1 MRVLKIS
8 EAGEVLILERKKM
21 SNLEVR
27 MSCLSALTSL
37 GSANPLQFNAR
48 IFMGIS
54 SFRVI
59 QVRVWFIGNSFN
71 AVLVIQRS
79 LRLIIRKLSDEDYNF
94 VSSAESG
101 LPYIFHIRLF
111 WFADWIDTNICD
123 CLIFHFAYLLFIS
136 WSYV

>member
-59 QVRVWFIGNSFN
+59 KVRVWFIGNSIN
-71 AVLVIQRS
+71 ALS
-79 LRLIIRKLSDEDYNF
+79 LIIRKLSDEDYNF

-123 CLIFHFAYLLFIS
+123 CLIFHCAYLLFIS

>member
-1 MRVLKIS
+1 MITNRARDESFENIRS
-8 EAGEVLILERKKM
+8 RRSFDFREKKDVKLRGANELPEC
-21 SNLEVR
+21 SYF
-27 MSCLSALTSL
+27 L
-37 GSANPLQFNAR
+37 GSANPLQFHVR

-59 QVRVWFIGNSFN
+59 KVRVWFIGNSIN
-71 AVLVIQRS
+71 ALS
-79 LRLIIRKLSDEDYNF
+79 LIIRKLSDEDYNF

-123 CLIFHFAYLLFIS
+123 CLIFHCAYLLFIS

>member
-21 SNLEVR
+21 SSLEVR

-37 GSANPLQFNAR
+37 GSANPLQFHVR

-59 QVRVWFIGNSFN
+59 KVRVWFIGNSIN
-71 AVLVIQRS
+71 AILVIQRS
-79 LRLIIRKLSDEDYNF
+79 LSLIIRKLSDEDYNF

-123 CLIFHFAYLLFIS
+123 CLIFHCAYLLFIS

>member
-21 SNLEVR
+21 PSLEVR

-37 GSANPLQFNAR
+37 GSANPLQFHVR

-59 QVRVWFIGNSFN
+59 KVRVWFIGNSIN
-71 AVLVIQRS
+71 AILVIQRS
-79 LRLIIRKLSDEDYNF
+79 LSLIIRKLSDEDYNF

-123 CLIFHFAYLLFIS
+123 CLIFHCAYLLFIS